1 MHNNEN
7 TERILPKLSVS
18 ERIKQELSKRWQ
30 LYVMLLLPFLYVLI
44 FSYIPMVG
52 LQIAFRDYTPL
63 GGMWGS
69 KWVGL
74 KYFYRFFNN
83 VQCWNYIKNT
93 LAISIYTLVLGIPFP
108 LLLALALDY
117 ARSKTLKK
125 TVQLVSYLP
134 HFLSTVIIV
143 GMIYLLFGNRTGVVN
158 NILQSA
164 FGIKI
169 NFLGSHEYFRS
180 LYVWSAVWQATGW
193 GSILYIAALSG
204 VDPQLH
210 EAAIIDGA
218 SKLRRIWHIDL
229 VCIRSTIVILIIM
242 DLGRI
247 FTVGFDKTYL
257 MQNTTNLRVS
267 EVLSTYTYKTGIG
280 GNVPNY
286 SYATAI
292 GLITNVVNF
301 TMTYIA
307 NKVAKKLSG
316 SGLW

>member
-1 MHNNEN
+1 MEN
-7 TERILPKLSVS
+7 KKIRERNSSGLSVTA
-18 ERIKQELSKRWQ
+18 RVKRQLCKNWQ
-30 LYVMLLLPFLYVLI
+30 LYLMLLLPFLYVLI

-52 LQIAFRDYTPL
+52 VQIAFRDYTPM

-69 KWVGL
+69 EWVGL
-74 KYFYRFFNN
+74 KHFYRFFNN
-83 VQCWNYIKNT
+83 IQCWTYIKNT
-93 LAISIYTLVLGIPFP
+93 LIISIYTLVLGIPFP
-108 LLLALALDY
+108 LILAIALEY

-158 NILQSA
+158 NILDST
-164 FGIKI
+164 FGVKI
-169 NFLGSHEYFRS
+169 NFLGNYQYFRS

-229 VCIRSTIVILIIM
+229 VSIRSTIVILMIM
-242 DLGRI
+242 DLGKI

-286 SYATAI
+286 SYASAI

-301 TMTYIA
+301 AMTYAA